1 MKKEI
6 YICDKCGKELTDV
19 VYTLTCFA
27 DDISS
32 TDGRIKSEVANQN
45 MRQNLELALWGE
57 RKKHLCGE
65 CKDTLTDG
73 LFIV

>member
-6 YICDKCGKELTDV
+6 YICDKCGKELTEV

-27 DDISS
+27 EDIS
-32 TDGRIKSEVANQN
+32 GPACGVKAEVANQN